1 MIIEGVRINY
11 GVIDQTI
18 QDDTIT
24 PSASENSP
32 YSNAN
37 IPLQSGVTYDKI
49 AYLEEDYFRLDGS
62 HVFPVSGNTYNVGWE
77 SESLSDASGNINE
90 YIEYVFSNTHDSYGV
105 QITFPT
111 YCAPDT
117 FTLAYYNNDT
127 LVGTRTVTG
136 NTATTYSNYDV
147 RLEWNKVR
155 LTFSKVN
162 PQQRARLWQI
172 VFGINDT
179 YDEDMLISVSASR
192 TTDLTG
198 DYDDS
203 GEFSFQFFNDGRF
216 DIRTIND
223 LSIGLQE
230 GLKVIVYVKKRGS
243 TTYVPFGHYYSETTD
258 VSENGHVITVSGYDE
273 LYSLGDTTYRN
284 GIVYPN
290 GRSLYDWA
298 QEVAEDAGIT
308 LSIDSAFQSIIST
321 GYITEVPHREALR
334 LIAEA
339 GNGILVIDANGN
351 IALKKHTPTE
361 KGEISADDIVEGSY
375 SIENSDKYF
384 GVNVTKYTFSAA
396 SAEQELG
403 HLDEIGLTAE
413 PQEIEIVYS
422 EYPAVISTIQV
433 FVDTSSSATITA
445 TKIYSDRC
453 VITLTGTAGDTT
465 FVTVTGK
472 PYNNAATAITRGS
485 TAKNIKTIESNYLIT
500 GDIGNSVA
508 NYQYARIVN
517 KYNHIAEIV
526 SETDFDLG
534 DHIEIDTE
542 NSTVSTQSTGDGQYI
557 TSVAFNISYDEN
569 ETTIEA
575 LDE

>member
-24 PSASENSP
+24 PSASGNSP

-49 AYLEEDYFRLDGS
+49 AYLEEDYFRLDGT
-62 HVFPVSGNTYNVGWE
+62 HIFPVSGNTYNVGWE
-77 SESLSDASGNINE
+77 SASLSDANGNINE
-90 YIEYVFSNTHDSYGV
+90 YIEYIFANTHDSYGV

-147 RLEWNKVR
+147 RLQWNKVR

-162 PQQRARLWQI
+162 PQQRARLWQV
-172 VFGINDT
+172 VFGINDV
-179 YDEDMLISVSASR
+179 YNEDTLISVSASR

-216 DIRTIND
+216 DIRAKND
-223 LSIGLQE
+223 LPIGLQE
-230 GLKVIVYVKKRGS
+230 GLKVTVYIRKRGS
-243 TTYVPFGHYYSETTD
+243 TAYVPFGNYYSENTE
-258 VSENGHVITVSGYDE
+258 VAENGQVITVSGYDE
-273 LYSLGDTTYRN
+273 LYRLSDTTYRK
-284 GIVYPN
+284 GIVYPE

-298 QEVAEDAGIT
+298 AEVAEDAGIA
-308 LSIDSAFQSIIST
+308 LDIDNAFASIIST

-351 IALKKHTPTE
+351 IALKKHTPAE
-361 KGEISADDIVEGSY
+361 KGEITADDIVEGGY
-375 SIENSDKYF
+375 SIENSDKYL
-384 GVNVTKYTFSAA
+384 GINVTKYTFSAA

-403 HLDEIGLTAE
+403 HLDKIRLTVE

-433 FVDTSSSATITA
+433 FVDTTSSAQITS

-472 PYNNAATAITRGS
+472 PYNSATTVVTRGS

-500 GDIGNSVA
+500 GDLADDVA
-508 NYQYARIVN
+508 DYQYERVVN
-517 KYNHIAEIV
+517 KYNHSAEIV
-526 SETDFDLG
+526 SSTDYDLG
-534 DHIEIDTE
+534 DRVEIDTE
-542 NSTVSTQSTGDGQYI
+542 NAADSTRATTNGQYI
-557 TSVAFNISYDEN
+557 TSVAFDVSYEDHSETLEAIDE
-569 ETTIEA
+569 
-575 LDE
+575 

>member
-24 PSASENSP
+24 PSASGNSA

-49 AYLEEDYFRLDGS
+49 AYLEEDYFRLDGT
-62 HVFPVSGNTYNVGWE
+62 HIFPVSGNTYNVGWE
-77 SESLSDASGNINE
+77 SASLSDANGNINE
-90 YIEYVFSNTHDSYGV
+90 YIEYIFANTHDSYGV

-136 NTATTYSNYDV
+136 NTSTTYSNYDV
-147 RLEWNKVR
+147 RLQWNKVR
-155 LTFSKVN
+155 LTFTKVS
-162 PQQRARLWQI
+162 PQQRARLWQV
-172 VFGINDT
+172 VFGINDA

-223 LSIGLQE
+223 LPIGLQE
-230 GLKVIVYVKKRGS
+230 GLKVTVYVKKRGS
-243 TTYVPFGHYYSETTD
+243 TTYEPFGNYYSKTTN
-258 VSENGHVITVSGYDE
+258 VKENGKVITVSGYDE
-273 LYSLGDTTYRN
+273 FYRLGDTTFRN
-284 GIVYPN
+284 GIVYPD

-308 LSIDSAFQSIIST
+308 LSIDSAFQNIIST

-339 GNGILVIDANGN
+339 GNGILVIDKNGN

-361 KGEISADDIVEGSY
+361 KGEITADDIVEGGY
-375 SIENSDKYF
+375 TIENSDKYL
-384 GVNVTKYTFSAA
+384 GINVTKYTFSAA

-433 FVDTSSSATITA
+433 FVDTASSATITA

-453 VITLTGTAGDTT
+453 IITLTGTAGDTT

-472 PYNNAATAITRGS
+472 PYNNATTAVTRGS

-500 GDIGNSVA
+500 GDLADDVA
-508 NYQYARIVN
+508 DYQYERVVN
-517 KYNHIAEIV
+517 KYNHSAEIV
-526 SETDFDLG
+526 SSTDYDLG
-534 DHIEIDTE
+534 DHVEIDTE
-542 NSTVSTQSTGDGQYI
+542 NAADATRATTNGQYI
-557 TSVAFNISYDEN
+557 TRVAFDVSYEDHSETLEAIDE
-569 ETTIEA
+569 
-575 LDE
+575 

>member
-24 PSASENSP
+24 PSASGNSP

-49 AYLEEDYFRLDGS
+49 AYLEEDYFRLDGT
-62 HVFPVSGNTYNVGWE
+62 HIFPVSENTYNVGWE
-77 SESLSDASGNINE
+77 SESLSDESGNINE
-90 YIEYVFSNTHDSYGV
+90 YIEYIFANTHDSYGV

-136 NTATTYSNYDV
+136 NTSTTYSNYDV
-147 RLEWNKVR
+147 RLQWNKVR
-155 LTFSKVN
+155 LTFTKVN
-162 PQQRARLWQI
+162 PQQRARLWQV
-172 VFGINDT
+172 VFGINDA

-223 LSIGLQE
+223 LPIGLQE
-230 GLKVIVYVKKRGS
+230 GLKVTVYVKKRGS
-243 TTYVPFGHYYSETTD
+243 TTYEPFGNYYSKTTN
-258 VSENGHVITVSGYDE
+258 VEENGKVITVSGYDE
-273 LYSLGDTTYRN
+273 FYRLGDTTFRN
-284 GIVYPN
+284 GIVYPE

-308 LSIDSAFQSIIST
+308 LSIDSAFQNIIST

-339 GNGILVIDANGN
+339 GNGILVIDKNGN

-361 KGEISADDIVEGSY
+361 KGEITADDIVEGGY
-375 SIENSDKYF
+375 TIENSDKYL
-384 GVNVTKYTFSAA
+384 GINVTKYTFSAA

-433 FVDTSSSATITA
+433 FVDTASSATITA

-453 VITLTGTAGDTT
+453 IITLTGTAGDTT

-472 PYNNAATAITRGS
+472 PYNNATTAVTRGS

-500 GDIGNSVA
+500 GDLADDVA
-508 NYQYARIVN
+508 DYQYERVVN
-517 KYNHIAEIV
+517 KYNHSAEIV
-526 SETDFDLG
+526 SSTDYDLG
-534 DHIEIDTE
+534 DHVEIDTE
-542 NSTVSTQSTGDGQYI
+542 NAADATRATTNGQYI
-557 TSVAFNISYDEN
+557 TRVGFEISYEDHSETLEAIDE
-569 ETTIEA
+569 
-575 LDE
+575 

>member
-24 PSASENSP
+24 PSASENSA

-49 AYLEEDYFRLDGS
+49 AYLEEDYFRLDGT

-77 SESLSDASGNINE
+77 SESLSDTSGNINE

-105 QITFPT
+105 QIRFPD
-111 YCAPDT
+111 YCPADT
-117 FTLAYYNNDT
+117 FTLSYYNDST
-127 LVGTRTVTG
+127 LVGERTVTG
-136 NTATTYSNYDV
+136 NTATLYSNYDV
-147 RLEWNKVR
+147 RLQWNRVR
-155 LTFSKVN
+155 LTFTKVN
-162 PQQRARLWQI
+162 PQQRARLWQV
-172 VFGINDT
+172 VFGINDM

-223 LSIGLQE
+223 LPIGLQE
-230 GLKVIVYVKKRGS
+230 GLKVTVFVKKKGS

-258 VSENGHVITVSGYDE
+258 VEENGQVITVSGYDE
-273 LYSLGDTTYRN
+273 LYNLGDTTYRN
-284 GIVYPN
+284 GIVYPE

-308 LSIDSAFQSIIST
+308 LTIDEAFKSIIST

-351 IALKKHTPTE
+351 IALKKHTATE
-361 KGEISADDIVEGSY
+361 KGEITADDVVEGSY
-375 SIENSDKYF
+375 SVENSDKYL
-384 GVNVTKYTFSAA
+384 GINVTKYTFSAA

-403 HLDEIGLTAE
+403 HLDEIGLTVE

-433 FVDTSSSATITA
+433 FVDTTSSAQITS

-472 PYNNAATAITRGS
+472 PYNNATTAVTRGS

-500 GDIGNSVA
+500 GDLADDVA
-508 NYQYARIVN
+508 DYQYAHVVN
-517 KYNHIAEIV
+517 KYKHSAEIV
-526 SETDFDLG
+526 SSTDYDLG
-534 DHIEIDTE
+534 DRVEIDTE
-542 NSTVSTQSTGDGQYI
+542 NAADATRATTNGQYI
-557 TSVAFNISYDEN
+557 TRVAFDVSYDEHS
-569 ETTIEA
+569 ETIEA
-575 LDE
+575 IDE

>member
-1 MIIEGVRINY
+1 MIIDGVRINY
-11 GVIDQTI
+11 GIMDQTI

-24 PSASENSP
+24 PSASENSS

-37 IPLQSGVTYDKI
+37 IPLESGVSYDKI
-49 AYLEEDYFRLDGS
+49 TYLEEDYFKLDGS
-62 HVFPVSGNTYNVGWE
+62 HVFPISGNTYNVGWE
-77 SESLSDASGNINE
+77 SASLSDMSGNIAE
-90 YIEYVFSNTHDSYGV
+90 YIEYIFSNTHDSYGV
-105 QITFPT
+105 NIRFPD
-111 YCAPDT
+111 YCPADT
-117 FTLAYYNNDT
+117 FTVAYYKDST
-127 LVGTRTVTG
+127 LIGERTVTG
-136 NTATTYSNYDV
+136 NTETIYSNNDV
-147 RLEWNKVR
+147 RLQWNKVR
-155 LTFSKVN
+155 LTFTKVS

-172 VFGINDT
+172 VFGTNDT
-179 YDEDMLISVSASR
+179 YDEDLLISVSASR

-216 DIRTIND
+216 NIRTTND
-223 LSIGLQE
+223 LPIGLQE
-230 GLKVIVYVKKRGS
+230 GLKVTIYVKKRGS
-243 TTYVPFGHYYSETTD
+243 ATYVPFGNYYSETTD
-258 VSENGHVITVSGYDE
+258 VSENGQVITVSGYDE

-308 LSIDSAFQSIIST
+308 LSIDSAFQNIIST

-361 KGEISADDIVEGSY
+361 KGELTADDIVEGSY
-375 SIENSDKYF
+375 SVENSDKYL
-384 GVNVTKYTFSAA
+384 GINVTKYTFSTA

-403 HLDEIGLTAE
+403 HLDEIGLTQE

-433 FVDTSSSATITA
+433 FVDTTSSATITA

-453 VITLTGTAGDTT
+453 IITLTGTASDTT
-465 FVTVTGK
+465 FITVTGK
-472 PYNNAATAITRGS
+472 PYNKATTAITRGS
-485 TAKNIKTIESNYLIT
+485 TVKNIKTIESNYLIT
-500 GDIGNSVA
+500 GDIADDVA
-508 NYQYARIVN
+508 DYQYERVVN
-517 KYNHIAEIV
+517 KYNHSAEIV
-526 SETDFDLG
+526 SSTGFDLG
-534 DHIEIDTE
+534 DHVEMNTE
-542 NSTVSTQSTGDGQYI
+542 NAADVARATTSGQYV
-557 TSVAFNISYDEN
+557 TRVAFDISYEDHSETLEMIDE
-569 ETTIEA
+569 
-575 LDE
+575 

>member
-1 MIIEGVRINY
+1 MIIDGVRVNY
-11 GVIDQTI
+11 GIIDQTI

-24 PSASENSP
+24 PSASENSA

-49 AYLEEDYFRLDGS
+49 AYLEEDYFRLDNS
-62 HVFPVSGNTYNVGWE
+62 HIFPVSGNTYNVGWE

-90 YIEYVFSNTHDSYGV
+90 YIEYIFANTHDSYGV

-111 YCAPDT
+111 YCAPYT

-136 NTATTYSNYDV
+136 NTSTTYSNYDV
-147 RLEWNKVR
+147 RLQWNKVR
-155 LTFSKVN
+155 LTFTKIN

-172 VFGINDT
+172 VFGINDV
-179 YDEDMLISVSASR
+179 YNEDTLISVSASR

-223 LSIGLQE
+223 LPIGLQE
-230 GLKVIVYVKKRGS
+230 GLKVTVYLKKRGS

-258 VSENGHVITVSGYDE
+258 VSENGQVITVSGYDE
-273 LYSLGDTTYRN
+273 LYNLGDTTYRN

-308 LSIDSAFQSIIST
+308 LSIDNAFQNIIST

-339 GNGILVIDANGN
+339 GNGILVIDASGN
-351 IALKKHTPTE
+351 ISLKKHTPTE
-361 KGEISADDIVEGSY
+361 KGEITADDVVEGGY
-375 SIENSDKYF
+375 SVENSDKYL
-384 GVNVTKYTFSAA
+384 GINVTKYMFSAA

-433 FVDTSSSATITA
+433 FVDTSSSAQITS

-472 PYNNAATAITRGS
+472 PYNSATTAVTRGS

-500 GDIGNSVA
+500 GNLADDVA
-508 NYQYARIVN
+508 DYQYAHVVN
-517 KYNHIAEIV
+517 KYKHSAEIV
-526 SETDFDLG
+526 SSTDYDLG
-534 DHIEIDTE
+534 NRVEIDTD
-542 NSTVSTQSTGDGQYI
+542 NNAISTRATGEGQYV
-557 TSVAFNISYDEN
+557 TRVGFDISYEN
-569 ETTIEA
+569 HNENIEA
-575 LDE
+575 IDE

>member
-1 MIIEGVRINY
+1 MIIDGVRVNY

-24 PSASENSP
+24 PSASENSA

-49 AYLEEDYFRLDGS
+49 SYLEEDYFRLDGT
-62 HVFPVSGNTYNVGWE
+62 HVFPENGESYNVGWE

-90 YIEYVFSNTHDSYGV
+90 YIEYVFGNTHDSYGV

-136 NTATTYSNYDV
+136 NTSTTYSNYDA
-147 RLEWNKVR
+147 RLQWNKVR
-155 LTFSKVN
+155 LTFTKIN

-172 VFGINDT
+172 VFGINDV
-179 YDEDMLISVSASR
+179 YNEDTLISVSASR

-223 LSIGLQE
+223 LPISLQE
-230 GLKVIVYVKKRGS
+230 GLKVTVYVKKRGS

-258 VSENGHVITVSGYDE
+258 VSENGQVITVSGYDE

-308 LSIDSAFQSIIST
+308 LSIDSAFQNIIST

-339 GNGILVIDANGN
+339 GNGILVIDENGN

-361 KGEISADDIVEGSY
+361 KGEITADDIVEGSY
-375 SIENSDKYF
+375 SVENSDKYL
-384 GVNVTKYTFSAA
+384 GINVTKYTFSAA

-403 HLDEIGLTAE
+403 HLGEIGLTAE

-433 FVDTSSSATITA
+433 FVDTASSAQITA

-472 PYNNAATAITRGS
+472 PYNSATTAVTRGS

-500 GDIGNSVA
+500 GNLADDVA
-508 NYQYARIVN
+508 DYQYAHVVN
-517 KYNHIAEIV
+517 KYKHSAEIV
-526 SETDFDLG
+526 SSTDYDLG
-534 DHIEIDTE
+534 NHVEIDTE
-542 NSTVSTQSTGDGQYI
+542 NAAESTRAVGDGQYI
-557 TSVAFNISYDEN
+557 TRVGFNISYEEHSETLEAIDE
-569 ETTIEA
+569 
-575 LDE
+575 

>member
-24 PSASENSP
+24 PSASGNSP

-49 AYLEEDYFRLDGS
+49 AYLEEDYFRLDGT
-62 HVFPVSGNTYNVGWE
+62 HIFPVSGNTYNVGWE
-77 SESLSDASGNINE
+77 SASLSDANGNINE
-90 YIEYVFSNTHDSYGV
+90 YIEYIFANTHDSYGV

-136 NTATTYSNYDV
+136 NTSTTYSNYDV
-147 RLEWNKVR
+147 RLQWNKVR
-155 LTFSKVN
+155 LTFTKVS
-162 PQQRARLWQI
+162 PQQRARLWQV
-172 VFGINDT
+172 VFGINDA

-223 LSIGLQE
+223 LPIGLQE
-230 GLKVIVYVKKRGS
+230 GLKVTVYVKKRGS
-243 TTYVPFGHYYSETTD
+243 TTYEPFGNYYSKTTN
-258 VSENGHVITVSGYDE
+258 VKENGKVITVSGYDE
-273 LYSLGDTTYRN
+273 FYRLGDTTFRN
-284 GIVYPN
+284 GIVYPD

-308 LSIDSAFQSIIST
+308 LSIDSAFQNIIST

-339 GNGILVIDANGN
+339 GNGILVIDKNGN

-361 KGEISADDIVEGSY
+361 KGEITADDIVEGGY
-375 SIENSDKYF
+375 TIENSDKYL
-384 GVNVTKYTFSAA
+384 GINVTKYTFSAA

-433 FVDTSSSATITA
+433 FVDTASSATITA

-453 VITLTGTAGDTT
+453 IITLTGTAGDTT

-472 PYNNAATAITRGS
+472 PYNNATTAVTRGS

-500 GDIGNSVA
+500 GDLADDVA
-508 NYQYARIVN
+508 DYQYERVVN
-517 KYNHIAEIV
+517 KYNHSAEIV
-526 SETDFDLG
+526 SSTDYDLG
-534 DHIEIDTE
+534 DHVEIDTE
-542 NSTVSTQSTGDGQYI
+542 NAADATRATTNGQYI
-557 TSVAFNISYDEN
+557 TRVAFDVSYEDHSETLEAIDE
-569 ETTIEA
+569 
-575 LDE
+575 